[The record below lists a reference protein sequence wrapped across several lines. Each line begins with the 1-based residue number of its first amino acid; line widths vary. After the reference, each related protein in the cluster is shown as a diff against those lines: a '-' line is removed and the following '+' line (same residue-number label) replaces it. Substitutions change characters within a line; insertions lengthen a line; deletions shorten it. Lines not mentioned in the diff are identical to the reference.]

1 MVLDQELS
9 LYTCGTL
16 SLSGPGLCG
25 ESGVAAHLR
34 EQLRNELAG
43 GIRVLT
49 QDAPIRIFGTSHH
62 WHECTLHPR
71 DRNRA
76 SASGT
81 RISES
86 ITI

>member
-9 LYTCGTL
+9 LYTCGTP
-16 SLSGPGLCG
+16 SLSGPSFCG
-25 ESGVAAHLR
+25 ESGVAAH
-34 EQLRNELAG
+34 QLRNELAG
-43 GIRVLT
+43 GISVLT
-49 QDAPIRIFGTSHH
+49 QDAPIRVLGTSHH

-76 SASGT
+76 SANGT
-81 RISES
+81 RISEY